1 MKDGMGAVINQFET
15 TEKTQLKSGK
25 SFRKTTCKT
34 SSLVDGFYLCQI
46 YKAGCEYAFSF
57 GASYL
62 CRSPNRSDYVKN

>member
-1 MKDGMGAVINQFET
+1 MRDGMGAVINQLET
-15 TEKTQLKSGK
+15 TEKAHLKSGK
-25 SFRKTTCKT
+25 GFRKTNCRT

-62 CRSPNRSDYVKN
+62 CRSPNRIDYARN